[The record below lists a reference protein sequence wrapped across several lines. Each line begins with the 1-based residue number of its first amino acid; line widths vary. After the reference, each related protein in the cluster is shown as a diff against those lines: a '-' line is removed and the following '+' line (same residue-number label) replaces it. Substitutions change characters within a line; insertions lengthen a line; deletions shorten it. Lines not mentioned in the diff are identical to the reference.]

1 MASPDV
7 SMNIP
12 DVENMAQVFG
22 TMADVAK
29 AIAKAL
35 KIIIMTLKGMAFIS
49 FGATTALEQYLSR
62 IQPRIE
68 KLGEKF
74 EELNGDLQGAI
85 RSFRDGDNTG
95 SQRFA

>member
-12 DVENMAQVFG
+12 DVENMAKVFG
-22 TMADVAK
+22 TVADVAK
-29 AIAKAL
+29 AISKAL

-49 FGATTALEQYLSR
+49 FGATVALEQYLSR

-68 KLGEKF
+68 KLAEKF
-74 EELNGDLQGAI
+74 EELEGDLNGAI

>member
-1 MASPDV
+1 MASADV
-7 SMNIP
+7 SMDIP
-12 DVENMAQVFG
+12 AVENMSKVFG

-29 AIAKAL
+29 AISKAL

-49 FGATTALEQYLSR
+49 FGATVALEQYLSR

-68 KLGEKF
+68 KLGNKF
-74 EELNGDLQGAI
+74 EELENDLQGAI

>member
-12 DVENMAQVFG
+12 DVESMAKTFD

-29 AIAKAL
+29 AISKAL
-35 KIIIMTLKGMAFIS
+35 KIIITTLKAMAFIS
-49 FGATTALEQYLSR
+49 MGATTALEQFLSR

-68 KLGEKF
+68 KIGEKF
-74 EELNGDLQGAI
+74 EELSGDLEGAI
-85 RSFRDGDNTG
+85 RSYRDGDNTG

>member
-12 DVENMAQVFG
+12 DVENMSKVFN
-22 TMADVAK
+22 TMGDVAK
-29 AIAKAL
+29 AISKAL

-74 EELNGDLQGAI
+74 EELSGDLDGAI
-85 RSFRDGDNTG
+85 RSYRDGDSTG

>member
-12 DVENMAQVFG
+12 DVESMAQVFS

-29 AIAKAL
+29 AISKAL

-49 FGATTALEQYLSR
+49 FGATTALEQYLSQ

-68 KLGEKF
+68 KLGDKF
-74 EELNGDLQGAI
+74 EELSGDLDGAI